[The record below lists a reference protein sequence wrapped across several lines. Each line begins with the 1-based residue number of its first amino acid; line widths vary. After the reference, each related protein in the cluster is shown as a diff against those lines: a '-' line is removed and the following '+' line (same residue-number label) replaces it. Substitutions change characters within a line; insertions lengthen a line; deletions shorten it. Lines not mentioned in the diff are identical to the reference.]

1 MSQALAMVPGVVLL
15 REALA
20 VGCYPYFGKPVALAR
35 CFTYGMKRTGS
46 VALL

>member
-1 MSQALAMVPGVVLL
+1 MAQALAVVPGVVFL
-15 REALA
+15 RKALP
-20 VGCYPYFGKPVALAR
+20 VSRDPYRRETVALAR

>member
-1 MSQALAMVPGVVLL
+1 MSQALAVVPGVVLL
-15 REALA
+15 WETQP
-20 VGCYPYFGKPVALAR
+20 VGCYPYLREPVALAR